1 MFGGCTAMGILR
13 AMGICRRV
21 KEMQEFAR
29 VLSFLT
35 GELRY
40 HRDILA
46 QVFTRVSRK
55 CKAPYA
61 DWLSTLAVSLR
72 NVQDVPP
79 MQEREVVADFYQIWV
94 KNADELYE
102 KSGLKKEDIEYIY
115 NLGQTIGYLD
125 VQAQEEGLALLQA
138 DLSRHIHELET
149 TSKEQ
154 MKIAFVIGTVVGV
167 LLIIILI

>member
-1 MFGGCTAMGILR
+1 MGILR
-13 AMGICRRV
+13 AMGIRRRV

-29 VLSFLT
+29 VLSYLT

-40 HRDILA
+40 HRDILT
-46 QVFTRVSRK
+46 QVFARVSRK
-55 CKAPYA
+55 CKAPYT
-61 DWLSTLAVSLR
+61 DWLSALSASLR
-72 NVQDVPP
+72 NIQDMPL
-79 MQEREVVADFYQIWV
+79 MQEKMMSADFNQIWV

-125 VQAQEEGLALLQA
+125 VQAQEDGLALLQA
-138 DLSRHIHELET
+138 DLCRHIHELET

-154 MKIAFVIGTVVGV
+154 MKVTFVIGAVVGV